1 MNMLSGT
8 IRSGGVAIDGGGA
21 VALPGRE
28 LPADGTPVTV
38 GIRPEHAEPG
48 VGPIEISVGTTEMLG
63 SETILHGE
71 TALGSPFTLARR
83 GISRA
88 TTGDRVPV
96 AFPEPFVHL
105 FDAEGVTVAPR
116 ADWRSAYLT

>member
-1 MNMLSGT
+1 
-8 IRSGGVAIDGGGA
+8 
-21 VALPGRE
+21 
-28 LPADGTPVTV
+28 
-38 GIRPEHAEPG
+38 
-48 VGPIEISVGTTEMLG
+48 MLG
-63 SETILHGE
+63 SETIVHGE

-88 TTGDRVPV
+88 RTGDRVPV

-105 FDAEGVTVAPR
+105 FDAEGATVAAR